1 MTIKSTK
8 DYRLVR
14 RLGSGKF
21 SDVFEAIDVQLEK
34 QLLNNSSSNTND
46 EALTIDPRTLVVLKC
61 LTPVAER

>member
-1 MTIKSTK
+1 
-8 DYRLVR
+8 
-14 RLGSGKF
+14 
-21 SDVFEAIDVQLEK
+21 VFEAIDVQLEK